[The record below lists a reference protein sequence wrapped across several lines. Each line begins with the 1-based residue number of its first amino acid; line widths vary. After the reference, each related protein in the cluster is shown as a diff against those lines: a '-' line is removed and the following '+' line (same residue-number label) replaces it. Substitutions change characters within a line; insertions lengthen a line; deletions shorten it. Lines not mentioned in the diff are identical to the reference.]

1 MFHVKHT
8 EIELLSEDLRLAAR
22 DLGKITGDVDV
33 EDILE
38 KIFTEFCIGK

>member
-1 MFHVKHT
+1 MFHVKHA

-22 DLGKITGDVDV
+22 GLGKITGEVDV

-38 KIFTEFCIGK
+38 KIFTEFCNGK

>member
-1 MFHVKHT
+1 MSAEHA

-22 DLGKITGDVDV
+22 DLGKITGEVDV

>member
-1 MFHVKHT
+1 M
-8 EIELLSEDLRLAAR
+8 AAR
-22 DLGKITGDVDV
+22 DIGKITGYVDV